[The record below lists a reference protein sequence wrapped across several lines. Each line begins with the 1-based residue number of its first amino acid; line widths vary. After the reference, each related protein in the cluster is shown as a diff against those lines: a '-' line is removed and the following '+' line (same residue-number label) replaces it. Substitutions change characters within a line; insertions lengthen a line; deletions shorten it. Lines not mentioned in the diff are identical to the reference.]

1 MKLKLKLIGVFLFL
15 LFMIQL
21 MPQFLPVQLIIQN
34 SVRLF
39 TEEEKIVYLSRNGI
53 VEEIELEKYLMGV
66 VPSEMPV
73 TFELEALKAQAV
85 AARSFVVSRHYQV
98 DDTTSSQVYKD
109 EETLRNQWQEN
120 YEAYAAK
127 IQEAV
132 QSTKNE
138 ILMYDE
144 QIVNAT
150 FFSSSNGKTNN
161 AQDYWVSAVPYLVS
175 VDSPWDHQTKED
187 NTRSASFNWS
197 EVNALLGEVSL
208 IEIMSYYDNG
218 YVKEVLVNE
227 TYYSGREIREMF
239 QLSSSA
245 FQIVQ
250 NEEGLVFETVG
261 SGHGVGMSQYGA
273 FGMAL
278 EGYNYQEILKHYYQG
293 AEIAGL

>member
-1 MKLKLKLIGVFLFL
+1 MKREAGILCPMFSVPGNQGIGDFGTKTLK
-15 LFMIQL
+15 MIDCIADAGDKVWQ
-21 MPQFLPVQLIIQN
+21 MLPLQVTGFTHSPYQN
-34 SVRLF
+34 LSSFAGDPIYINIDRLSEMGLVTQSSVINCNKFKNHVDYVLVREF
-39 TEEEKIVYLSRNGI
+39 K
-53 VEEIELEKYLMGV
+53 EKY
-66 VPSEMPV
+66 
-73 TFELEALKAQAV
+73 FAV
-85 AARSFVVSRHYQV
+85 FCWRVFVH
-98 DDTTSSQVYKD
+98 
-109 EETLRNQWQEN
+109 
-120 YEAYAAK
+120 
-127 IQEAV
+127 
-132 QSTKNE
+132 
-138 ILMYDE
+138 
-144 QIVNAT
+144 
-150 FFSSSNGKTNN
+150 F
-161 AQDYWVSAVPYLVS
+161 
-175 VDSPWDHQTKED
+175 TKED